1 MRIIKWSFLCLEMM
15 KKKIGMGMKIFREIE
30 SLSSSETLN
39 IVFLLSDLKV
49 KNL

>member
-1 MRIIKWSFLCLEMM
+1 MCGDDE
-15 KKKIGMGMKIFREIE
+15 KKFGMGMKIFREIE